1 MAEKRKKEAVNI
13 WRIISVMLGV
23 LGSLWIFTCNW
34 HEVASYFGYLT
45 KYTPDKNFFSYFFG
59 EAPLFPLF
67 PFAALLTAMLFLII
81 SLRDLYPIARTFSLV
96 TAIFCAAVF
105 LFYAIYFCTTIKSAD
120 VFKDY
125 SIYMNI
131 GRVLL
136 LVAYF
141 LFAMYCRNG
150 GSVRNVAW
158 VFAIAAVL
166 VLGVAIV
173 FALVKRAYSAET
185 FLNQAFVLLSNVALM
200 YCGLRQY

>member
-1 MAEKRKKEAVNI
+1 MAEKRKKGADI
-13 WRIISVMLGV
+13 RRIIAVMLGV
-23 LGSLWIFTCNW
+23 LGSLWIFTSNW
-34 HEVASYFGYLT
+34 HEVANYFAYLT
-45 KYTPDKNFFSYFFG
+45 KYTPDKNFFSYFFA

-67 PFAALLTAMLFLII
+67 PFAALLTALLFLII
-81 SLRDLYPIARTFSLV
+81 SLRDLYPIAKTFSLV
-96 TAIFCAAVF
+96 AAIFCAAVF

-120 VFKDY
+120 VFKSY

-158 VFAIAAVL
+158 VISLAAVI
-166 VLGVAIV
+166 VLGGALV
-173 FALVKRAYSAET
+173 FAFVRSAYSVQE
-185 FLNQAFVLLSNVALM
+185 FISQIFVLLANTAVM
-200 YCGLRQY
+200 YCGLRQF